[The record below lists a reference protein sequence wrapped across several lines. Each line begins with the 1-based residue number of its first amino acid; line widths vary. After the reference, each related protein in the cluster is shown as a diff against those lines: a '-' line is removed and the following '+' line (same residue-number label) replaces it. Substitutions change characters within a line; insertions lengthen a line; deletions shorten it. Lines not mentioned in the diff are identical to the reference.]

1 MWNGQGS
8 IEASRKRPWW
18 SMSQWECIV
27 TGVAPSLQNWWQAV
41 RSAVGSTP
49 MRSRHR
55 TFGAACPC
63 IFFKVQA
70 SARCFQKLQAQ
81 VPAARMEAL
90 FFALFSGPHL
100 RKGPFLSS
108 WSPCV
113 SSPACASCL
122 SLAGAETGASPVLS
136 CRPAHRV
143 PRGPR
148 RADADRNGVSCNHGA
163 SACGG
168 RGAASAARCAQ
179 GADP

>member
-1 MWNGQGS
+1 MVVHVTVGVYRYRCSAQSSKLVAGCEVCGRFDPYALPPQNFRGCVPLHFFQS
-8 IEASRKRPWW
+8 ASKRSVFPEAAGPGACS
-18 SMSQWECIV
+18 SH
-27 TGVAPSLQNWWQAV
+27 
-41 RSAVGSTP
+41 GST
-49 MRSRHR
+49 
-55 TFGAACPC
+55 
-63 IFFKVQA
+63 
-70 SARCFQKLQAQ
+70 
-81 VPAARMEAL
+81 

-148 RADADRNGVSCNHGA
+148 RADADRNGVSCNRGA